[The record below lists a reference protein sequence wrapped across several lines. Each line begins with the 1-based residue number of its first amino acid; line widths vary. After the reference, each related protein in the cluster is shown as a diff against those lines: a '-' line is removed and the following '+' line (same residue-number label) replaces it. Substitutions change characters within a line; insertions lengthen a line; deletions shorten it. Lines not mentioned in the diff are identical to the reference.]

1 MELRHL
7 RYFIAVAE
15 ELNFSRAAER
25 LHVSQP
31 PLSRQIRDLEAE
43 LGVKLLDRDRQGVQL
58 TQAGQA
64 VLVRSRK
71 LVHDAESLLAEAR
84 MRDQEGREELQI
96 GYAPSPTSVVISE
109 ILARYHEMSP
119 GARITLHDLSNVEM
133 MSGLRARRLH
143 AALTVRPPARE
154 MRGLKFE
161 TIRHHPA
168 GIICSPVSP
177 LARQSAVRA
186 SEIAGSNLVVYRA
199 KDYPEYHAWVSKVL
213 GVRKSRLVISEE
225 CSDVMSLMAG
235 VQAGRGVAVVGDF
248 ITPLVGDRVRFV
260 PFASRAHYLEVGLLY
275 RKSDRDKGVKVFL
288 AASLVCRE
296 PER

>member
-43 LGVKLLDRDRQGVQL
+43 LQVQLLDRNRQGVRL
-58 TQAGQA
+58 TRAGHA

-71 LVHDAESLLAEAR
+71 LVHDAESLLAEAQ
-84 MRDQEGREELQI
+84 MMDQEGREELQI
-96 GYAPSPTSVVISE
+96 GYAPSPTAAVISG
-109 ILARYHEMSP
+109 ILARYHERSP

-133 MSGLRARRLH
+133 MSGLRAKKLH
-143 AALTVRPPARE
+143 AALTVRPPAGE

-161 TIRHHPA
+161 TIRQHPP
-168 GIICSPVSP
+168 GIICSPVSS
-177 LARQSAVRA
+177 LARQRA
-186 SEIAGSNLVVYRA
+186 MHPSEVAGSKLVVYRA
-199 KDYPEYHAWVSKVL
+199 RDFPEYHGWVSKVL
-213 GVRKSRLVISEE
+213 GVSKSRLVISEE
-225 CSDVMSLMAG
+225 CSDVMSLMAA

-248 ITPLVGDRVRFV
+248 ITPLIGDRVRFV
-260 PFASRAHYLEVGLLY
+260 PFVSGAHFLEVGLLY
-275 RKSDRDKGVKVFL
+275 RKSDHDNGVKGLL
-288 AASLVCRE
+288 AASLVGSQ
-296 PER
+296 PK